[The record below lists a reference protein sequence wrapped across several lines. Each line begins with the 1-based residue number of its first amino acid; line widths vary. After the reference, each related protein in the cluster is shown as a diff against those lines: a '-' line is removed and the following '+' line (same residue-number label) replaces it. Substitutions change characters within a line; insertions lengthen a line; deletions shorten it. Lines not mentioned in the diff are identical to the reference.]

1 MKNLSKKTYDEVNK
15 DLGLISTSDWGIIN
29 EDADRV
35 KEFIEY
41 YNKNAD
47 LLEPLKKYEFIEL
60 VISSFNEA
68 LLEKKVDNELEFL
81 FKEFIYPH
89 LADEDDSPLSRY
101 HAVSRWTSFISG
113 TEKEYYP
120 VAFMIKEMMG
130 E

>member
-1 MKNLSKKTYDEVNK
+1 MENLSKKTYDEVNK
-15 DLGLISTSDWGIIN
+15 NLGLIEDADWGIIN

-47 LLEPLKKYEFIEL
+47 LLEPFKIYEFIEL
-60 VISSFNEA
+60 VISSFNAA
-68 LLEKKVDNELEFL
+68 LVEEKVDNELKFL

-101 HAVSRWTSFISG
+101 EAVSYWACFDPEVARRDF
-113 TEKEYYP
+113 P